1 MESYYLIFEVFGYLN
16 SVLLTAYSA
25 LGIMVL
31 KKSNNNILKTVA
43 FYLLFSFCFDLMIR
57 FSIIM
62 FGRNFIVE
70 FSSIFLKILFRLAEL
85 LIIGYLINKHWLKS
99 KIVWVLIGASSL
111 YLLYDLFTYRANGIL
126 NYAAYAQISANVLLV
141 FLIAANLLKQ
151 LKDTKPFSVTN
162 QMLCMVF
169 LTYFSIHLIYTVL
182 QNFIINQ
189 SFSSKSFALFYSS
202 YAGLH
207 IIYYFALAFI
217 LFKNRKDSVKIHS
230 M

>member
-1 MESYYLIFEVFGYLN
+1 MESYIFIFNVFAYINTVLLIAY
-16 SVLLTAYSA
+16 SVLSV
-25 LGIMVL
+25 IFI
-31 KKSNNNILKTVA
+31 KKSKDKILKVVA
-43 FYLLFSFCFDLMIR
+43 FYLLFNLFFDLLARVSEFFFKI
-57 FSIIM
+57 
-62 FGRNFIVE
+62 NFL
-70 FSSIFLKILFRLAEL
+70 SDSIFISLKIIYRLAEL

-111 YLLYDLFTYRANGIL
+111 YLLYDLFTYRANGLL
-126 NYAAYAQISANVLLV
+126 NYTAYAQIAANVLLV

>member
-1 MESYYLIFEVFGYLN
+1 MESYYFIFVALAFINSTLLIAY
-16 SVLLTAYSA
+16 SVLSM
-25 LGIMVL
+25 MVL
-31 KKSNNNILKTVA
+31 KKSKNKILKTVA
-43 FYLLFSFCFDLMIR
+43 FYLLLSCCFDIMVR
-57 FSIIM
+57 FSIII
-62 FGRNFIVE
+62 FGRNFIIE
-70 FSSIFLKILFRLAEL
+70 FSSIIFKIIFRLVEL

-111 YLLYDLFTYRANGIL
+111 YLLYDLLTYRANGLL
-126 NYAAYAQISANVLLV
+126 NYTAYAQIAANVLLV
-141 FLIAANLLKQ
+141 LLIAVNLLKQ

-217 LFKNRKDSVKIHS
+217 LFKNRKDSLKIHS